1 MEGMTNKESL
11 FNDRSSRVLRR
22 KRRRRTPTAG
32 VGVSTGRMIV
42 KKKKVLSTKHR
53 KLKLWGRG
61 RFLVA
66 SSEAADGRWSW
77 LQITAATFLPERC

>member
-11 FNDRSSRVLRR
+11 FNDRSSRALRR

-42 KKKKVLSTKHR
+42 KKKKSFVHKTQK
-53 KLKLWGRG
+53 
-61 RFLVA
+61 A
-66 SSEAADGRWSW
+66 EALGAGPVCGGV
-77 LQITAATFLPERC
+77 Q